1 MNKFFIKF
9 IYTISSFATIFC
21 LLPSCA
27 RLAKTP
33 VEAQPAA
40 NVELWV
46 LGIAQDGGYPH
57 AGCGRACCQ
66 AVFSGQQKPRSPVS
80 LAVTERSSGRVY
92 MFEASPDFPA
102 QWRKTQEMSGFKEK
116 KAPDGIFLTHAH
128 IGHYLGLA
136 QLGREVMGAKN
147 VPVFA
152 MPRMRDFLKNNAP
165 WSQLVSLQNIDLK
178 RLAADST
185 ILIGEEIRVSPVV
198 VPHRDE
204 FSETVG
210 FRIETPR
217 KKVLFIPDI
226 DKWTKWG
233 HSILEEV
240 KKADIALLDA
250 TFFKDGEL
258 PNRPMSEVPHPFVQ
272 ETMQLFE
279 GQPLSIRQKV
289 MFIHF
294 NHTNPLLY
302 QEVARKEVLSKGFLL
317 AEEGMRL
324 GL

>member
-1 MNKFFIKF
+1 MPTPALFGMLLCFL
-9 IYTISSFATIFC
+9 FA
-21 LLPSCA
+21 CA
-27 RLAKTP
+27 GSRKGASN
-33 VEAQPAA
+33 APAEDCFL
-40 NVELWV
+40 VV
-46 LGIAQDGGYPH
+46 LGVAQDGGYPH
-57 AGCGRACCQ
+57 AGCRRSCCQ
-66 AVFSGQQKPRSPVS
+66 QVVESRQTPKLPTCIGLVDRQAGKVF
-80 LAVTERSSGRVY
+80 LL
-92 MFEASPDFPA
+92 EASPAFA
-102 QWRKTQEMSGFKEK
+102 EQWRRLQDVAGCPDKRT
-116 KAPDGIFLTHAH
+116 PDGILLTHAH
-128 IGHYLGLA
+128 IGHYTGLM

-147 VPVFA
+147 TPVWA
-152 MPRMRDFLKNNAP
+152 MPRMESFLRNNGP
-165 WSQLVSLQNIDLK
+165 WSQLVSLQNIEL
-178 RLAADST
+178 RALRADSSIQLT
-185 ILIGEEIRVSPVV
+185 SDLRITPIQ

-226 DKWTKWG
+226 DKWAKWG

-289 MFIHF
+289 VFIHF